1 MKKIIL
7 LISALFCVFTSNAS
21 IPNHRIKIAL
31 DFESPR
37 IILELL
43 SGNHVTDAQ
52 LKQAAEAFGSK
63 QLIVKVK
70 GYSGAGEDVFKKTLK
85 ELIETGNIKGDDKYN
100 WKLVKA
106 NLSEIKNLIYKITL
120 NEKPFVSDVIQIIE
134 TYTPSNIS
142 ANVNACF
149 LVGGGSL
156 GFVNGGDSTFNVAL
170 QTIGNDY
177 EGLKYLMAHELY
189 HSIQDA
195 GQSMRKKSKDKNAPY
210 FIKSSYGLVYNAW
223 NEGTANLVGDF
234 TKLKKA
240 GPFTTLQLEQSTKNA
255 ERKRQNFYL
264 LEVLLYKAYTD
275 TASHNYDQLY
285 NIAFTT
291 GYDEAGYFV
300 GYEMAKKI
308 EKYEGAVSIGRILTD
323 DPLVFFETY
332 IKLYKTHPEDESF
345 IKFEMSTEEI
355 ISKLAVWKDKI

>member
-1 MKKIIL
+1 MMKTIL
-7 LISALFCVFTSNAS
+7 FVSALFCVFASKAS
-21 IPNHRIKIAL
+21 IPDHQIKITL
-31 DFESPR
+31 DFESPQ
-37 IILELL
+37 IIVGLL
-43 SGNHVTDAQ
+43 GGKHVTDAQ

-63 QLIVKVK
+63 QLIVKVN
-70 GYSGAGEDVFKKTLK
+70 GYSGAGEDVFKNTLK
-85 ELIETGNIKGDDKYN
+85 ELIETGNIKGNDIYN

-106 NLSEIKNLIYKITL
+106 NLLAIKSLINKIAL
-120 NEKPFVSDVIQIIE
+120 NEKPFVADVTQIIE
-134 TYTPSNIS
+134 TYTPPNIS
-142 ANVNACF
+142 ADVKACF

-156 GFVNGGDSTFNVAL
+156 GFVNGGDNTFNVAL

-177 EGLKYLMAHELY
+177 DGLKYLMAHELY

-195 GQSMRKKSKDKNAPY
+195 GQSMRKQSKEKNIPY
-210 FIKSSYGLVYNAW
+210 FVQASYALAYNAW

-234 TKLKKA
+234 TKLKTA
-240 GPFTTLQLEQSTKNA
+240 GPFTTLQLKQFSKNTK
-255 ERKRQNFYL
+255 RKRQNFYL

-300 GYEMAKKI
+300 GYEIAKKI
-308 EKYEGAVSIGRILTD
+308 EKYEGAISIGRILTD
-323 DPLVFFETY
+323 DPLVSFEKY
-332 IKLYKTHPEDESF
+332 IKLYKAHPEDETF
-345 IKFEMSTEEI
+345 IRFEASTEEI